1 MAHAAKMAREGMG
14 QKRKRTITHL
24 LPAASSV
31 LDGIIS
37 LKLHLLA
44 NGHADVRGAVSH
56 RAIASNGP
64 GDGAVDT
71 IHGLFAFLGA
81 SMLGS
86 CLVGRVVIV
95 RVDIVELGL
104 SLLVGRRRAGA
115 AVRLALAEA

>member
-1 MAHAAKMAREGMG
+1 MEWEK
-14 QKRKRTITHL
+14 KRTITHL

-31 LDGIIS
+31 LDSIVG

-44 NGHADVRGAVSH
+44 NGHADVRRTVSHGAV
-56 RAIASNGP
+56 AGNGLC
-64 GDGAVDT
+64 DRTVDAV
-71 IHGLFAFLGA
+71 HGLVEFLGA

-115 AVRLALAEA
+115 AIRLALAEA